1 MKKTSKSWI
10 AAGLLTIVATITT
23 IYCLLEY
30 RNSVLIVGISS
41 LFLLASAFWLFLSLS
56 KLEKT
61 TPTPS
66 VGEEQRERMNYEGM
80 KLQGEEL
87 IRLMNTLGKGTY
99 VYSKRSSEHLEQ
111 LLNQT
116 LQSQQANEALIQT
129 LIQEQTKTAKF
140 QVKYNQEDTA
150 KLISALSDN
159 CKQINRNLETCID
172 AISKPDTNTASSQ
185 MVTASLSDL
194 SKELARINSSIQALQ
209 IQLTASVQ
217 QSVMHPVSE
226 SKPVTALAEETPV
239 IELPVVETPIA
250 ETPVVEAPIA
260 EIPVTEAPV
269 DEAPSA
275 ETPTTEPQV
284 ELPSPEENA
293 MFSQDDIDSL
303 LANMTGSAES
313 EAESVPVSEPEP
325 EPITEQEV
333 LTPEEPTPTPSNDV
347 SSILSDDPNKQL
359 SPDEIAALFAA
370 LG

>member
-239 IELPVVETPIA
+239 AEPQVDETPSAETPATEPQVDETPIA
-250 ETPVVEAPIA
+250 ETLA
-260 EIPVTEAPV
+260 
-269 DEAPSA
+269 
-275 ETPTTEPQV
+275 TEPQV

-293 MFSQDDIDSL
+293 MFNQDDIDSL

-313 EAESVPVSEPEP
+313 EAESVPVSEPDP
-325 EPITEQEV
+325 EPIAEQEV

>member
-30 RNSVLIVGISS
+30 RNTVLIVGISS

-140 QVKYNQEDTA
+140 QVKYNQDDTS

-226 SKPVTALAEETPV
+226 SKPVTTLAEETPV
-239 IELPVVETPIA
+239 VEPPVAETPI
-250 ETPVVEAPIA
+250 T
-260 EIPVTEAPV
+260 EIPATEAQ
-269 DEAPSA
+269 A
-275 ETPTTEPQV
+275 

-303 LANMTGSAES
+303 LANITGSAES
-313 EAESVPVSEPEP
+313 ETESASVSESEPEP
-325 EPITEQEV
+325 IAEQEV
-333 LTPEEPTPTPSNDV
+333 LTPEEATPPSNDV

>member
-140 QVKYNQEDTA
+140 QVKYNQDDTS

-226 SKPVTALAEETPV
+226 SKPVTTLAEETPV
-239 IELPVVETPIA
+239 VEPPVAETPI
-250 ETPVVEAPIA
+250 T
-260 EIPVTEAPV
+260 EIPATEAQ
-269 DEAPSA
+269 A
-275 ETPTTEPQV
+275 

-303 LANMTGSAES
+303 LANITGSAES
-313 EAESVPVSEPEP
+313 ETESASVSESEPEP
-325 EPITEQEV
+325 IAEQEV
-333 LTPEEPTPTPSNDV
+333 LTPEEATPPSNDV

>member
-140 QVKYNQEDTA
+140 QVKYNQDDTS

-226 SKPVTALAEETPV
+226 SKPVTTLAEETPV
-239 IELPVVETPIA
+239 VEPPVAETPITEIPA
-250 ETPVVEAPIA
+250 TEPSVAEAPIT
-260 EIPVTEAPV
+260 EIPATEAQ
-269 DEAPSA
+269 A
-275 ETPTTEPQV
+275 

-303 LANMTGSAES
+303 LANITGSAES
-313 EAESVPVSEPEP
+313 ETESAPVSESEPEP
-325 EPITEQEV
+325 IAEQEV
-333 LTPEEPTPTPSNDV
+333 LTPEEATPPSNDV